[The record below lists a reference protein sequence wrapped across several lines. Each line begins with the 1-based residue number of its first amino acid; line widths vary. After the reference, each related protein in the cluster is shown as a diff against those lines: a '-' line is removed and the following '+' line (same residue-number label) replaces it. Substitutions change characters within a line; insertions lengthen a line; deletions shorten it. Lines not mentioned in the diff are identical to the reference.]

1 MALTGEDLQAIKGLL
16 QTELQPVKDDI
27 SVLKEDVSS
36 LKEDVSTLKQET
48 GALKEDVSS
57 LKEDV
62 STLREDVTS
71 LKQETLELNRRI
83 DNLELQTKQTEHVLR
98 NEIRKSEYLILDE
111 VERVHA
117 ILDKHKSDTTKHTA

>member
-27 SVLKEDVSS
+27 SV
-36 LKEDVSTLKQET
+36 
-48 GALKEDVSS
+48 LKEDVSS

>member
-27 SVLKEDVSS
+27 SVLKEDVS
-36 LKEDVSTLKQET
+36 TLKQET
-48 GALKEDVSS
+48 GA

-83 DNLELQTKQTEHVLR
+83 DNIELQTKQTEHVLR